1 VSCRARRLR
10 GQGGHA
16 LLLVLGILLATLAG
30 AVVLGALAA
39 AVWAQGA
46 HQRAADLAA
55 LAAAR
60 ALRDAYPRVFAP
72 PAIDGRVNR
81 RHLSTAAY
89 LALGRRVALAT
100 AGRNG
105 AEDVDVSFPGG
116 GLAPLRVHVSVRDPI
131 GAGPARTLRLDAE
144 AEAELLPPGA
154 LAGGIPA
161 GSGEYRGPLAYRDGK
176 PMRPDVALAYDRMA
190 AAARRAGHDLVVTSG
205 FRTDGEQARLFA
217 EHPDPRWVARPGTS
231 LHRLGTE
238 LDLGP
243 RSAYAWLA
251 ANAPRFHFTQR
262 YAWEAWHYGYAL
274 SAGTRSVGLG
284 GAREQAGGA
293 LPSYVPARFAPAFRR
308 AAQRWSVSA
317 ALLAAQARRESG
329 FDPTARSDAGALG
342 IAQFMPA
349 TAHTYGLRD
358 PFDPDAAIDA
368 QAHHMR
374 DLLRTFGSVPLAL
387 AAYNAGAA
395 RVSVCMCLPSIPETQ
410 AYVADILGLLT
421 GAALGTDPTDGPLV
435 RLVR

>member
-1 VSCRARRLR
+1 VSRSARGLEDES
-10 GQGGHA
+10 GSA

-39 AVWAQGA
+39 GMWAHGA

-72 PAIDGRVNR
+72 PMIARRLNR
-81 RHLSTAAY
+81 QHLSTAAY

-100 AGRNG
+100 AARNG
-105 AEDVDVSFPGG
+105 AEEVDVSFPGG
-116 GLAPLRVHVSVRDPI
+116 GIAPLRVLVSVRDPI
-131 GAGPARTLRLDAE
+131 AAGPARPLRLDAE
-144 AEAELLPPGA
+144 AEAELLPPGT
-154 LAGGIPA
+154 LAGGIPT

-176 PMRPDVALAYDRMA
+176 PMRPDVATAYDRMA

-217 EHPDPRWVARPGTS
+217 DRPDPRWVARPGTS

-243 RSAYAWLA
+243 RSAYGWVA
-251 ANAPRFHFTQR
+251 ANARRFHFVQR
-262 YAWEAWHYGYAL
+262 YAWEPWHFGFVL
-274 SAGTRSVGLG
+274 SAGTRSVGYG
-284 GAREQAGGA
+284 RSDPT
-293 LPSYVPARFAPAFRR
+293 LPSYVPVRLAAAFRR

-329 FDPTARSDAGALG
+329 FDSTARSRAGALG
-342 IAQFMPA
+342 IAQFMPG
-349 TAHTYGLRD
+349 TARAYGLRD
-358 PFDPDAAIDA
+358 PFDPGAAIDA

-374 DLLRTFGSVPLAL
+374 DLLRMFGSVPLAL

-395 RVSVCMCLPSIPETQ
+395 RVRACMCIPPIPETQ
-410 AYVADILGLLT
+410 AYVADILGLLS
-421 GAALGTDPTDGPLV
+421 GAGIARGPTDGPLV